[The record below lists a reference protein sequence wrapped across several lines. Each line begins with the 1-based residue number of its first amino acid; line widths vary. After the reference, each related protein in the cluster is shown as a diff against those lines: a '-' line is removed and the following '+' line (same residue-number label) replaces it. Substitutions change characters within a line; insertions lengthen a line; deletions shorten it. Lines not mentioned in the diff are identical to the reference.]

1 MNFFIDTHSHIYYD
15 QYKNDLPAIID
26 AAKQNNVCKII
37 CVGTDIKTSFES
49 IEIASQYDDV
59 YCTVG
64 CHPHETSKVEKNYIY
79 ELEQMC
85 KNSKVVAI
93 GETGLDYYYN
103 HSPPSI
109 QKKCFIDQINLSSD
123 LEMPIVIH
131 NRNSDEDLLIIL
143 EKYKPTGVIH
153 CFSGDINLA
162 KKIIELG
169 MLLSFTGI
177 VTFNSSKLDDVIREV
192 NFNKFMIETDSP
204 YLTPEPFRGRRN
216 EPKHVK
222 LIAEKIAKIKNV
234 SVEQVMQHTTR
245 NAYKL
250 FNKLK

>member
-26 AAKQNNVCKII
+26 AAKQNNVGKII

-234 SVEQVMQHTTR
+234 SIEQVMQHTTR